1 MDRRELGPKKSM
13 WGFPTSLQLTARL
26 YMHTMKSPEAYQIT
40 VERLRTELTRG
51 VRRRAILGILEFGS
65 SERDSLET
73 DS

>member
-13 WGFPTSLQLTARL
+13 WGFPTSSQLSARL
-26 YMHTMKSPEAYQIT
+26 YMHRMKSPEAYQMTI
-40 VERLRTELTRG
+40 ERLRTELTSG

>member
-13 WGFPTSLQLTARL
+13 WGFPISLQLMARL
-26 YMHTMKSPEAYQIT
+26 IQRMKSPEAYQIT
-40 VERLRTELTRG
+40 TIERLRTELTSS
-51 VRRRAILGILEFGS
+51 VRRGAILGILEFGS